1 MNYGKEESVPCR
13 YCGVHGAHFCTGDKT
28 WILKQTK
35 IMNEP
40 ETFDW
45 LTAMKLF
52 AEGVEIEGRV
62 KGYSDEAWVTYY
74 NDHAHATF
82 SNNCEYRR
90 KPTPPAP
97 DYTKDQGF
105 KEGDI
110 VMLSDYGEDWHI
122 NDYVT
127 YNEGHVAG
135 TGLTWTLARPLTKE
149 EYARVRHE
157 GEALN
162 NNSK

>member
-1 MNYGKEESVPCR
+1 MK
-13 YCGVHGAHFCTGDKT
+13 
-28 WILKQTK
+28 
-35 IMNEP
+35 MNEP

-52 AEGVEIEGRV
+52 ADGVEIEV
-62 KGYSDEAWVTYY
+62 ESIQTWVSVRRDCT
-74 NDHAHATF
+74 NIVFNRD
-82 SNNCEYRR
+82 CVYRC
-90 KPTPPAP
+90 KPSP

-105 KEGDI
+105 KEGD
-110 VMLSDYGEDWHI
+110 VVAVSDNGAYWSI
-122 NDYVT
+122 NTYVVFR
-127 YNEGHVAG
+127 NGRHFAGHG
-135 TGLTWTLARPLTKE
+135 TWKYARPLTEE